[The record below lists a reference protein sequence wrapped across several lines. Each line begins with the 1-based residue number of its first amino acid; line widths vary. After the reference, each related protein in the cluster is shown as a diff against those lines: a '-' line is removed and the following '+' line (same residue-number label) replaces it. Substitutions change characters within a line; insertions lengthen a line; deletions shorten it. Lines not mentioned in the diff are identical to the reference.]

1 VTFGAYIPLGG
12 ALPWPLDLFKDRT
25 MSTNPGLPVEAVD
38 LGDAYG
44 ENVPE
49 NEFRF
54 PECMQCRVN
63 GLTTKYVRQSDGLHC
78 PVCPEPRPMQ
88 VFTVFPAGIEVA

>member
-1 VTFGAYIPLGG
+1 
-12 ALPWPLDLFKDRT
+12 
-25 MSTNPGLPVEAVD
+25 MSVHPDEPTQVVD
-38 LGDAYG
+38 LGEAYG

-54 PECMQCRVN
+54 PECFQCRVN

-78 PVCPEPRPMQ
+78 PVCPDPRPMQ
-88 VFTVFPAGIEVA
+88 MFDINAPSADEP